1 MFNNLLIAIEN
12 GILNSSGALPV
23 VFEGIEH
30 VFEKTGKSAGES
42 MHDTHEL
49 LYMRDGESELSIE
62 GKILQLRKGDILII
76 RPHMV
81 HALLSTS
88 KKAEILSLYFGFIP
102 SNSDITLSG
111 IAGVSGSRKTS
122 KVNKTGP
129 TLPLPKLA
137 QTSLESFMQFA
148 TEGGEDLSKDP
159 YFVVSGSY
167 KHDVADISERIISEM
182 GEDKQSKDLM
192 LQLLTV
198 ELMIVLS
205 RTMRSEWEESLRV
218 KTGKAKELVFIAKNF
233 IDTNYDR
240 GITVTDAASY
250 VFLSQGYFTRAFK
263 DEIGVSPMSYL
274 MNVRI
279 AKACELLNNR
289 DIKVSAIATSV
300 GFASAQRFNV
310 AFKKYMGLTPMDYR
324 KKSANKS
331 ERS

>member
-30 VFEKTGKSAGES
+30 VFEKTSKSAGES

-49 LYMRDGESELSIE
+49 LYMRDGESELKIE
-62 GKILQLRKGDILII
+62 GKKVQLRKGDIFII

-102 SNSDITLSG
+102 SNSDITMAS
-111 IAGVSGSRKTS
+111 IAGSSGSRKTS

-148 TEGGEDLSKDP
+148 TEGEEDMSKDP

-167 KHDVADISERIISEM
+167 KRDVADISERIISEM

-250 VFLSQGYFTRAFK
+250 VFLSQGYFTRAFVH
-263 DEIGVSPMSYL
+263 EMGMSPMNYL
-274 MNVRI
+274 MKKRI
-279 AKACELLNNR
+279 ERACSLLENNE
-289 DIKVSAIATSV
+289 IKVSAISLQS
-300 GFASAQRFNV
+300 GFSSPQRFNV
-310 AFKKYMGLTPMDYR
+310 AFRKLMGMTPMEYR
-324 KKSANKS
+324 KLHLK
-331 ERS
+331 